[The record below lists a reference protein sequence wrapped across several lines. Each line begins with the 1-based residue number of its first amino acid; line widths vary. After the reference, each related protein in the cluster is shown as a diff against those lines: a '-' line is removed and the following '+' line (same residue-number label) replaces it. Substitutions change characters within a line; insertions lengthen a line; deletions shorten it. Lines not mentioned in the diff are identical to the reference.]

1 MKKLNLLK
9 SLGIASMFLFALVL
23 VAPNYGYAAVVDY
36 GADCGGPTG
45 NTCTAGTAC
54 KNATAGVA
62 GKCRYAANQ
71 NCSTNGE
78 CASDICTANRCVGGA
93 SGSTGVNLT
102 GDNTRQVGVLVS
114 TELNQSQD
122 LIGTISTV
130 INWFL
135 GFVGIIV
142 FGIFLIAG
150 FEYATAGGDAG
161 KTETAQKRM
170 TNAVIGMVILF
181 FAFTASN
188 TILTFVFGGVQT
200 GSFQ

>member
-23 VAPNYGYAAVVDY
+23 AAPNYGYAATCKVTS
-36 GADCGGPTG
+36 DCTVKGEVCNNYLPAQTINGVAVAEVLG
-45 NTCTAGTAC
+45 TCGVGSG
-54 KNATAGVA
+54 AGVTL
-62 GKCRYAANQ
+62 Q
-71 NCSTNGE
+71 
-78 CASDICTANRCVGGA
+78 
-93 SGSTGVNLT
+93 

-142 FGIFLIAG
+142 FGIFLLAG

-188 TILTFVFGGVQT
+188 TILTFVFGGVET
-200 GSFQ
+200 GAF

>member
-23 VAPNYGYAAVVDY
+23 AAPNYSYAIAEGSACVPGDRN
-36 GADCGGPTG
+36 GADTSKWC
-45 NTCTAGTAC
+45 NAGLAC
-54 KNATAGVA
+54 RDTDTDTTTTDY
-62 GKCRYAANQ
+62 KC
-71 NCSTNGE
+71 
-78 CASDICTANRCVGGA
+78 VK
-93 SGSTGVNLT
+93 STGVDLT
-102 GDNTRQVGVLVS
+102 ADNTRQVGVLVS
-114 TELNQSQD
+114 TELNQTTD
-122 LIGTISTV
+122 LVGTISTV

-188 TILTFVFGGVQT
+188 TILSFVFGGVQT
-200 GSFQ
+200 SSFQ